1 MLTKEQIKKTID
13 ALPEGFTLEDVIEE
27 IILIDKIEQGRKDV
41 AEGRILTE
49 DEVKNQLNQWLK

>member
-27 IILIDKIEQGRKDV
+27 LILIDKIEQGCKDIADGMV
-41 AEGRILTE
+41 FSAEE
-49 DEVKNQLNQWLK
+49 AKSQLNFL